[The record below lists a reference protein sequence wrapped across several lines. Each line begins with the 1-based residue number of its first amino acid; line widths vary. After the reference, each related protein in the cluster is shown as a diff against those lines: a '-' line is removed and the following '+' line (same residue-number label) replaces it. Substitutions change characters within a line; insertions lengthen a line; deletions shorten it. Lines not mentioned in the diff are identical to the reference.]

1 MLSSTKNNFRINLKS
16 YCSLNFNKKRFNK
29 KRGSRQGSYLSSTI
43 LTPRNNRTMAEQN
56 ACELSSMMND

>member
-16 YCSLNFNKKRFNK
+16 YCSLNFNK